1 MGKPWVKAIRAR
13 DRVCRLVLLRV
24 FARRSTHMA
33 SYIEEAERLR
43 STLPLDDLLEEASQ
57 LEAEVKAKRKA
68 KEKKLAAARLG
79 LQERSEAEKRIK
91 ELAQKLEES
100 RKFYKALEQDE
111 ACKLSEFERMVLRR
125 QGARARIDNLH
136 VQLEQK
142 TAERRNLQKQV
153 KEIEEEHCNSR
164 DSLAE
169 PSADIALIALR
180 REKQRLEDL
189 LRRQRA
195 LDPQRKV
202 EAEVDDSSEESEDSR
217 EEVPLDMQVMH
228 DDKVSIL
235 EMAKWE
241 LRAARG
247 IAAISA

>member
-1 MGKPWVKAIRAR
+1 
-13 DRVCRLVLLRV
+13 
-24 FARRSTHMA
+24 MA

-43 STLPLDDLLEEASQ
+43 CTLPLDDLLAEASQ
-57 LEAEVKAKRKA
+57 LEAEVKAMRKA
-68 KEKKLAAARLG
+68 KEQKVAAARLG
-79 LQERSEAEKRIK
+79 QQERNEAEKRIN
-91 ELAQKLEES
+91 ELARKLDES
-100 RKFYKALEQDE
+100 RKIYKILEQEE
-111 ACKLSEFERMVLRR
+111 AHRLSEFEAMVLRR

-136 VQLEQK
+136 LQFQQK
-142 TAERRNLQKQV
+142 TAQRRNLQKQV
-153 KEIEEEHCNSR
+153 KEIEEEHGNSR

-189 LRRQRA
+189 LRRQCV
-195 LDPQRKV
+195 LDLQRKV
-202 EAEVDDSSEESEDSR
+202 EAEVLDSSEESENSR
-217 EEVPLDMQVMH
+217 DDVPPDMQAVH
-228 DDKVSIL
+228 YDKVSTL

>member
-1 MGKPWVKAIRAR
+1 
-13 DRVCRLVLLRV
+13 
-24 FARRSTHMA
+24 MA

-43 STLPLDDLLEEASQ
+43 CTLPLDDLLAEASQ
-57 LEAEVKAKRKA
+57 LEAEVKAMRKA
-68 KEKKLAAARLG
+68 KEQKVAAARLG
-79 LQERSEAEKRIK
+79 QQERNEAEKRIN
-91 ELAQKLEES
+91 ELARKLDES
-100 RKFYKALEQDE
+100 RKIYKILEQEE
-111 ACKLSEFERMVLRR
+111 AHRLSEFEAMVLRR

-136 VQLEQK
+136 LQFQQK
-142 TAERRNLQKQV
+142 IAQRRNLQKQV
-153 KEIEEEHCNSR
+153 KEIEEEHGNSR

-189 LRRQRA
+189 LRRQCV
-195 LDPQRKV
+195 LDLQRKV
-202 EAEVDDSSEESEDSR
+202 EAEVLDSSEESENSR
-217 EEVPLDMQVMH
+217 DDVPPDMQAVH
-228 DDKVSIL
+228 YDKVSTL